1 MSGVHEEC
9 GVVGIYAPQGEDI
22 VRFLY
27 YGLLSL
33 QHRGQ
38 EACGIAVTDTGR
50 DELDVNCIKDL
61 GLVSE
66 VFSKETLAALNGNL
80 GIGHVRYSTTGE
92 SVRENTQPLVLNY
105 CKGKLSLAHNG
116 NIVNTDELREEL
128 IRTGAI
134 FHTTMDSELIA
145 FHIAKNRVHSKS
157 VEEAVYKTAKKL
169 KGAYGLVIMSPKKLI
184 AVRDPFGI
192 RPLCLGRRGKTYIV
206 ASESCALNSMGA
218 EFIRDI
224 EPGEIVT
231 ITEEGIT
238 SNYKLKQETK
248 AHCVFEYIYFARLD
262 SVIDGIK
269 VYDARIKAGELLYKR
284 HPVDAD
290 IVTGVP
296 ESGIAAAK
304 GFAKASGIP
313 FDLAFHKNSYIGRT
327 FIKPSQSERSIGVQM
342 KLSVLEEVVKDK
354 RVVLVDDSIVRGT
367 TMENLV
373 KMLKK
378 AGAKEVHIRISS
390 PPFMYPCYY
399 GVDVPSNKELIAT
412 RKSAEKINETIGG
425 DTLEYLSVED
435 LQETAKGLMICTAC
449 FTGEY
454 KAGQKSN
461 DNEG

>member
-1 MSGVHEEC
+1 MSSIHEEC
-9 GVVGIYAPQGEDI
+9 GVVGIYAPVKDNI
-22 VRFLY
+22 APYLY

-38 EACGIAVTDTGR
+38 EACGIAVTDTGAKH
-50 DELDVNCIKDL
+50 LDVSCIKDM
-61 GLVSE
+61 GLVAE
-66 VFSKETLAALNGNL
+66 VFSKEQLSTLRGNM

-92 SVRENTQPLVLNY
+92 SIRENTQPLVLNY

-116 NIVNTDELREEL
+116 NIINTEELRDELT
-128 IRTGAI
+128 RTGAV

-145 FHIAKNRVHSKS
+145 FHIAKNRVHSES

-192 RPLCLGRRGKTYIV
+192 RPLCLGKKDLTYVV
-206 ASESCALNSMGA
+206 ASESCALSAMGA

-224 EPGEIVT
+224 EPGEILT
-231 ITEEGIT
+231 ITEDGIK
-238 SNYKLKQETK
+238 SDYSLRQEKK
-248 AHCVFEYIYFARLD
+248 AHCIFEYIYFARLD
-262 SVIDGIK
+262 SAIDGVK
-269 VYDARIKAGELLYKR
+269 VYDARMKAGELLYKR

-304 GFAKASGIP
+304 GFARASGIP

-327 FIKPSQSERSIGVQM
+327 FIKPSQDERALGVQM
-342 KLSVLEEVVKDK
+342 KLSILEEVVRGK

-373 KMLKK
+373 RMLKN

-390 PPFMYPCYY
+390 PPFLHPCYY
-399 GVDVPSNKELIAT
+399 GVDVPTNKELIAT
-412 RKSAEKINETIGG
+412 KNSADTINRIVGG
-425 DTLEYLSVED
+425 ASLEYLDVED
-435 LQETAKGLMICTAC
+435 LSGMADHLPLCTAC

-454 KAGQKSN
+454 PAGKK
-461 DNEG
+461 